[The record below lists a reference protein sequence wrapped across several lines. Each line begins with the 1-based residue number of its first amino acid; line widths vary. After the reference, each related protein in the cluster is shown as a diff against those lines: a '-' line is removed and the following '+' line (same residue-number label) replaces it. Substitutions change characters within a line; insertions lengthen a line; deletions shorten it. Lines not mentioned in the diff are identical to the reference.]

1 VEEILMLYKI
11 ARGLLK
17 PIFYLYY
24 NIKVEG
30 RENLPSEGPL
40 IICANH
46 YSTIDPVILAVTLPY
61 TINSMA
67 KAELFQN
74 KLLALFFKNIK
85 VFPVKRGEADIKSI
99 KTSLKILKEN
109 KVMGMFPEGT
119 RNKTGELKAEPGIA
133 MIAIKGRAP
142 ILPIAIVS
150 NYKLFNKT
158 IVKIG
163 KPVLLDKYY
172 EQKLQSEDYHNISMD
187 IMKYINQ
194 LSKDD

>member
-1 VEEILMLYKI
+1 MLYRI
-11 ARGLLK
+11 VRGILK

-30 RENLPSEGPL
+30 RENLPSKGPL

-46 YSTIDPVILAVTLPY
+46 YSTIDPVILAVTLPFI
-61 TINSMA
+61 INSMA
-67 KAELFQN
+67 KAELFKN
-74 KLLALFFKNIK
+74 KLLGLFFKNIM

-99 KTSLKILKEN
+99 KTSLKILREN
-109 KVMGMFPEGT
+109 RVLGMFPEGT

-133 MIAIKGRAP
+133 MLAIKGRAQV
-142 ILPIAIVS
+142 LPIAIIS

-163 KPVLLDKYY
+163 KPVLLDRFY
-172 EQKLQSEDYHNISMD
+172 EQKLQNEDYHNISMD

>member
-1 VEEILMLYKI
+1 MLYRI
-11 ARGLLK
+11 VRGILK

-30 RENLPSEGPL
+30 RENLPTRGPL
-40 IICANH
+40 VICANH
-46 YSTIDPVILAVTLPY
+46 FSTIDPVILAVTLPFI
-61 TINSMA
+61 INSMA
-67 KAELFQN
+67 KAELFKS
-74 KLLALFFKNIK
+74 KLLGLFFTNIK
-85 VFPVKRGEADIKSI
+85 VFPVKRGEPDIKSI
-99 KTSLKILKEN
+99 KTSLKILREN
-109 KVMGMFPEGT
+109 KVLGMFPEGT

-142 ILPIAIVS
+142 VLPIAIVS
-150 NYKLFNKT
+150 NYKIFNKT

-163 KPVLLDKYY
+163 KPVILDKYY

-187 IMKYINQ
+187 IMKYISQ

>member
-1 VEEILMLYKI
+1 MLYRI
-11 ARGLLK
+11 VRGILK

-30 RENLPSEGPL
+30 RENLPSKGPL

-46 YSTIDPVILAVTLPY
+46 FSTIDPVILAVTLPFI
-61 TINSMA
+61 INSMA
-67 KAELFQN
+67 KAELFKN
-74 KLLALFFKNIK
+74 KLLGLFFRNIK

-99 KTSLKILKEN
+99 KTSLKILRES
-109 KVMGMFPEGT
+109 KVLGMFPEGT

-133 MIAIKGRAP
+133 MLAIKGRAQV
-142 ILPIAIVS
+142 LPIAIVS

-163 KPVLLDKYY
+163 KPVLLDKHY
-172 EQKLQSEDYHNISMD
+172 EQKLQNEDYHSISMD

>member
-1 VEEILMLYKI
+1 MLYRI
-11 ARGLLK
+11 ARGILK
-17 PIFYLYY
+17 PIYYLYY

-30 RENLPSEGPL
+30 EENLPTKGPL
-40 IICANH
+40 VICANH
-46 YSTIDPVILAVTLPY
+46 YSTIDPIILAITLPY
-61 TINSMA
+61 VINSMA
-67 KAELFQN
+67 KAELFKS
-74 KLLALFFKNIK
+74 KLLGLFFKSIH
-85 VFPVKRGEADIKSI
+85 VFPIKRGEADIKSI

-142 ILPIAIVS
+142 VLPIAIVS

-163 KPVLLDKYY
+163 KPIFLDKYY

-187 IMKYINQ
+187 IMKYINE

>member
-1 VEEILMLYKI
+1 VEEILMAYRI
-11 ARGLLK
+11 VRGILK

-24 NIKVEG
+24 NIRVEG
-30 RENLPSEGPL
+30 RENLPSKGPL

-46 YSTIDPVILAVTLPY
+46 YSTIDPVILAVTLPFI
-61 TINSMA
+61 INSMA
-67 KAELFQN
+67 KAELFKY
-74 KLLALFFKNIK
+74 KLLGLFFKSIK
-85 VFPVKRGEADIKSI
+85 VFPVKRGEADLKSI
-99 KTSLKILKEN
+99 KTSLKILREN
-109 KVMGMFPEGT
+109 EVLGMFPEGT

-142 ILPIAIVS
+142 VLPIAIVS
-150 NYKLFNKT
+150 NYKLFSRT

-163 KPVLLDKYY
+163 KPVQLDKYY
-172 EQKLQSEDYHNISMD
+172 EQKLQIEDYHNISME

>member
-1 VEEILMLYKI
+1 MLYRI
-11 ARGLLK
+11 ARGVLK

-24 NIKVEG
+24 NIKVVG
-30 RENLPSEGPL
+30 RQNLPSSGPL

-61 TINSMA
+61 IINSMA
-67 KAELFQN
+67 KAELFKN
-74 KLLALFFKNIK
+74 KLLALFFTNIK

-109 KVMGMFPEGT
+109 KILGMFPEGT

-133 MIAIKGRAP
+133 MLAVKGKAQV
-142 ILPIAIVS
+142 LPIAIVS
-150 NYKLFNKT
+150 NYKMFKRT

-163 KPVLLDKYY
+163 KPILLNEYY

-187 IMKYINQ
+187 IMKYIKH
-194 LSKDD
+194 LSEDD

>member
-1 VEEILMLYKI
+1 MLYRI
-11 ARGLLK
+11 VRGILK

-30 RENLPSEGPL
+30 RENLPSKGPL

-61 TINSMA
+61 IINSMA
-67 KAELFQN
+67 KAELFKY
-74 KLLALFFKNIK
+74 KLLGLFFKNIK

-99 KTSLKILKEN
+99 KNSLKILREN
-109 KVMGMFPEGT
+109 GVLGMFPEGT

-133 MIAIKGRAP
+133 MLAIKGRAQV
-142 ILPIAIVS
+142 LPIAIIS
-150 NYKLFNKT
+150 DYKVFNKT

-163 KPVLLDKYY
+163 KPVLLDRFY
-172 EQKLQSEDYHNISMD
+172 EQKLQNEDYHNISMD
-187 IMKYINQ
+187 IMIYINQ

>member
-1 VEEILMLYKI
+1 MLYRI
-11 ARGLLK
+11 VRGILK

-30 RENLPSEGPL
+30 RENLPSKGPL

-61 TINSMA
+61 IINSMA
-67 KAELFQN
+67 KAELFKY
-74 KLLALFFKNIK
+74 KLLGLFFKNIK

-99 KTSLKILKEN
+99 KNSLKMLREN
-109 KVMGMFPEGT
+109 GVLGMFPEGT

-133 MIAIKGRAP
+133 MLAIKGRAQV
-142 ILPIAIVS
+142 LPIAIIS
-150 NYKLFNKT
+150 DYKVFNKT

-163 KPVLLDKYY
+163 KPVLLDRFY
-172 EQKLQSEDYHNISMD
+172 EQKLQNEDYHNISMD
-187 IMKYINQ
+187 IMIYINQ

>member
-1 VEEILMLYKI
+1 MLYKI
-11 ARGLLK
+11 ARGILK
-17 PIFYLYY
+17 PIYYLYY

-30 RENLPSEGPL
+30 KENLPINGPL

-46 YSTIDPVILAVTLPY
+46 YSTIDPIILAISLPY

-67 KAELFQN
+67 KAELFKN
-74 KLLALFFKNIK
+74 KLLALFFKNIN
-85 VFPVKRGEADIKSI
+85 VFPVKRGEPDIKSI

-133 MIAIKGRAP
+133 MIAIKGKSP
-142 ILPIAIVS
+142 VLPIAIVS
-150 NYKLFNKT
+150 NYKLFSRT

-163 KPVLLDKYY
+163 KPILLDKYY
-172 EQKLQSEDYHNISMD
+172 EQKLQNEDYHNISMD